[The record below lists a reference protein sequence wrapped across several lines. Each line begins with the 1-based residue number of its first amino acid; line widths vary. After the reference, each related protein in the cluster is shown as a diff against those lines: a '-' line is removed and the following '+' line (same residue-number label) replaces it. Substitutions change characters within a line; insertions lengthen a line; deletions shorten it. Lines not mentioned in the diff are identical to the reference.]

1 MAEKKLIL
9 TCLLVIAIFCTA
21 FSQVDT
27 AQPPFKRFPTHPPL
41 QILLSDSVT
50 KYTKNNLPK
59 KTPVLFMLFSPDCS
73 HCQHTAEE
81 MIKYKDDIKDFQIVM
96 TTLHPLWQM
105 NAFVEKYN
113 LKNLEN
119 VVIGKDMYYIMPS
132 FYNVKNLPFLAFYN
146 KKGNLITTSEGSMP
160 LQRMIEVFK
169 QNK

>member
-1 MAEKKLIL
+1 MPVKKIL
-9 TCLLVIAIFCTA
+9 SILLFIAISCTA

-41 QILLSDSVT
+41 QMLLSDSVT
-50 KYTKNNLPK
+50 KYTKNDLPK

-96 TTLHPLWQM
+96 TSLHPLWQM
-105 NAFVEKYN
+105 NAFIEKYR
-113 LKNLEN
+113 LKDLEN
-119 VVIGKDMYYIMPS
+119 VVIGKDLFNIMPS
-132 FYNVKNLPFLAFYN
+132 FYNIKNMPFQAFYN
-146 KKGNLITTSEGSMP
+146 KKGNLITTFEGSMP
-160 LQRMIEVFK
+160 LLKIIEVFK

>member
-1 MAEKKLIL
+1 MPVKKIL
-9 TCLLVIAIFCTA
+9 SILLFIAISCTA

-41 QILLSDSVT
+41 QMLLSDSVT
-50 KYTKNNLPK
+50 KYTKNDLPK

-96 TTLHPLWQM
+96 TSLHPLWQM
-105 NAFVEKYN
+105 NAFIEKYR
-113 LKNLEN
+113 LKDLEN
-119 VVIGKDMYYIMPS
+119 VVIGKDIYYILPS
-132 FYNVKNLPFLAFYN
+132 FYNVKSLPFLAFYN
-146 KKGNLITTSEGSMP
+146 KKGKLISAFEGSMP
-160 LQRMIEVFK
+160 LQRIIEVFK

>member
-1 MAEKKLIL
+1 MPVKKIL
-9 TCLLVIAIFCTA
+9 SILLFIAFSCTA

-41 QILLSDSVT
+41 QMLLSDSVT
-50 KYTKNNLPK
+50 KYTKNDLPK

-96 TTLHPLWQM
+96 TSLHPLWQM
-105 NAFVEKYN
+105 NAFIEKYR
-113 LKNLEN
+113 LKDLEN
-119 VVIGKDMYYIMPS
+119 VVIGKGLFNIMPS
-132 FYNVKNLPFLAFYN
+132 FYNIKNMPFQAFYN
-146 KKGNLITTSEGSMP
+146 KKGNLITTFEGSMP
-160 LQRMIEVFK
+160 LLKIIEVFK